1 LLEQK
6 IGVSSNRETILLLGS
21 TVALSAG
28 LPDDTGRREQLVI
41 RAIYGDQP
49 PIAVAVDSLGNADF
63 LMSSTAMRAL
73 DFDLGLVG
81 FAE

>member
-1 LLEQK
+1 MRDANSLF
-6 IGVSSNRETILLLGS
+6 T
-21 TVALSAG
+21 
-28 LPDDTGRREQLVI
+28 
-41 RAIYGDQP
+41 RAKYGDQL
-49 PIAVAVDSLGNADF
+49 PIAVVFNSLGNADF

>member
-1 LLEQK
+1 
-6 IGVSSNRETILLLGS
+6 LGS

-28 LPDDTGRREQLVI
+28 LPEDARREQFVNEGN
-41 RAIYGDQP
+41 IYRYQLS
-49 PIAVAVDSLGNADF
+49 IVVAFNSLGNADF